1 MIAADNV
8 TRFAGKSYRM
18 HRKSDLP
25 KPPDAE
31 ITRVPTPLLHVGI
44 DATSWA
50 NDRGFGRFTRE
61 LVTSLASRSSGF
73 RYTLLFDRIP
83 EQTLPAAVEI
93 LNASTQSTLTES
105 AVGATSR
112 SIGYLWKIG
121 KLARKANFDLFF
133 FPSVYSYFP
142 ILARVP
148 CVVCYHDTTAERFPE
163 LVFPSKW
170 NRCLWQ
176 LKTALARLQ
185 TTRAMTVSQT
195 SAMDLEQILRIQRS
209 RIDIV
214 TEAPNPVFHVM
225 NRRDVSTKIRSRYII
240 PETADLLVYVGGLN
254 PHKNL
259 LGILKAMREVI
270 PERPEVHLIIAGD
283 ISGKGFWDNIPD
295 LKRFVHTYPPLE
307 RHVRFTGYLS
317 DLELAELLN
326 DAEALVFP
334 SLWEGF
340 GLPAVEAMAC
350 GLPVLAS
357 RSGSLPEIV
366 GDAGLFFDPEDPSDI
381 ASCVLR
387 FLGNPELPPRLREMA
402 LKRAHTFSWDRAA
415 DLAEQCFRRCHE
427 DASRR

>member
-1 MIAADNV
+1 MVQPQRPETIRIPPAA
-8 TRFAGKSYRM
+8 
-18 HRKSDLP
+18 
-25 KPPDAE
+25 
-31 ITRVPTPLLHVGI
+31 LHVGV

-61 LVTSLASRSSGF
+61 LVTALASRKSDF
-73 RYTLLFDRIP
+73 RYTLLFDRAP
-83 EQTLPAAVEI
+83 AHTLPATVEI
-93 LNASTQSTLTES
+93 LNASTQWTLTES

-121 KLARKANFDLFF
+121 KLTRKANFDLFF

-142 ILARVP
+142 ILARIP

-163 LVFPSKW
+163 LVFPTKW
-170 NRCLWQ
+170 NRRLWQ
-176 LKTALARLQ
+176 VKTALARLQ

-195 SAMDLEQILRIQRS
+195 SAIDLEQILRIPRS

-225 NRRDVSTKIRSRYII
+225 TRRDVSTTVRSRYGV
-240 PETADLLVYVGGLN
+240 PEGADLLVYVGGLN

-259 LGILKAMREVI
+259 LGLLQAMREVI
-270 PERPEVHLIIAGD
+270 SERPEVHLTIAGD
-283 ISGKGFWDNIPD
+283 TSGKGFWDNVPE
-295 LKRFVHTYPPLE
+295 LKRFVHAYPQLE

-387 FLGNPELPPRLREMA
+387 FFRNPELPPRLREMA
-402 LKRAHTFSWDRAA
+402 LKRARTFSWDRAA
-415 DLAEQCFRRCHE
+415 DLAEQCFRRCYE
-427 DASRR
+427 DATRH